1 MLGTL
6 FDLKQICHKT
16 LFTNNKLFL
25 RAKGDGF
32 ILGIKIFPAYPVDVL
47 LVKPRVIMSRIET
60 LCCVITLRATIGSSR
75 YAGTG
80 GNWVGG
86 IKL

>member
-1 MLGTL
+1 
-6 FDLKQICHKT
+6 
-16 LFTNNKLFL
+16 
-25 RAKGDGF
+25 
-32 ILGIKIFPAYPVDVL
+32 
-47 LVKPRVIMSRIET
+47 MSRVET

-86 IKL
+86 NKALTSNRVHSSWCSKDVFGMDCGLCTQ